1 MSEAWGYRPRN
12 NRPDPDWDLDDQTL
26 SVRAG
31 LTRTGYGETGE
42 ALFLT
47 SGFTYS
53 DSAEASSAFAEKTDH
68 YLYSRF
74 HNPTVAMFEKR
85 LAALEGAE
93 ACLGFAS
100 GMAAM
105 FASLACCL
113 ASGDRVVA
121 AEAMFSSCHV
131 VLTEILPKWGV
142 KVDLVKG
149 SDKKAWEQALSKP
162 TKVVFVETPSN
173 PLLEIVD
180 LAFVSSLA
188 KSAGAILIVDNVI
201 ASPVLQKP
209 ITLGADVVMYSTTK
223 HIDGQGRVLGGAI
236 LGSANYFTDHLSQF
250 YRHTGPSMSPFT
262 AWVLVKSLETMKMRV
277 TQMSTTA
284 LEIAQFLES
293 HPKVASVNYP
303 GLTSHPD
310 HDLAMKQ
317 MNDSGGSLLSFTMKS
332 GREGCDALMDRL
344 RLIDISNN
352 LGDSKSLMCHPAS
365 STHKRLGE
373 ELLAKLGIG
382 NNLLRLSIG
391 LESPRDLIRDL
402 SQALELKH

>member
-1 MSEAWGYRPRN
+1 M
-12 NRPDPDWDLDDQTL
+12 

-31 LTRTGYGETGE
+31 LARTGYGETGE

-53 DSAEASSAFAEKTDH
+53 DSAEASAAFAEKTDH
-68 YLYSRF
+68 HLYSRF

-85 LAALEGAE
+85 LAALEGADV
-93 ACLGFAS
+93 CRGFAS

-105 FASLACCL
+105 FASLACCV
-113 ASGDRVVA
+113 SQGDRVVA

-142 KVDLVKG
+142 NVELVKG
-149 SDKKAWEQALSKP
+149 SDKKAWERALSKP
-162 TKVVFVETPSN
+162 AKVVFVETPSN

-180 LAFVSSLA
+180 LDFVSSLA
-188 KSAGAILIVDNVI
+188 KSAGAIVIVDNVI

-209 ITLGADVVMYSTTK
+209 INYGADVVMYSTTK

-236 LGSANYFTDHLSQF
+236 LGSSSYFSDYMGQF

-277 TQMSTTA
+277 TQMSEAA

-293 HPKVASVNYP
+293 HPNVGLVNYP

-310 HDLAMKQ
+310 HELAMRQ
-317 MNDSGGSLLSFTMKS
+317 MSNSGGSLLSFTMKS
-332 GREGCDALMDRL
+332 GREGCDQLMDRL

-365 STHKRLGE
+365 STYKRLGE

-382 NNLLRLSIG
+382 NDLLRLSIG
-391 LESPRDLIRDL
+391 LESSRDLIRDL
-402 SQALELKH
+402 EQALSTKR